1 LRISSARDMHMHM
14 RMHTRHA
21 LCLQYDEAE
30 AAGLVDGADSADG
43 CRDRQLPVWEVGDE
57 R

>member
-1 LRISSARDMHMHM
+1 MRISSARDMHMHM